1 MTLWI
6 LRSGILNIIQ
16 IAQRY
21 LYTTKEELEELLN
34 QKVKE
39 TFLGY
44 EVNNVV
50 IRQDVDVTYLMF
62 YKEYYDN
69 ALKLERLLKNF
80 YKLIGIKRYVL
91 LFQRG

>member
-6 LRSGILNIIQ
+6 LRSDILNIIQ